1 MEKRSEVFGRH
12 LKAGMA
18 SIAYLEGKTQQV
30 IEEELGIPLRIAG
43 VTLQR
48 YKAGYLPS
56 DPSCIEL
63 LAEACVQRGLLG
75 RVWLEH
81 FLDAARLPDSSKRRL
96 MARLL
101 PEQVEKPINASQSN
115 LPAPHY
121 RQFIMR
127 SNAYRALLKSLQSE
141 QPCTLLVSLSGTGK
155 TCLAHRIASDD
166 NERNPSER
174 LFTSIVWISE
184 KNRSNSINLNAT
196 LNEIARVLD
205 YPGITLLP
213 LEQRLREIEALLARQ
228 AVLIVIDKAETI
240 SDTTLL
246 HWLNSLPPPSRALLT
261 SRFMLPILS
270 NAAIVELGP
279 MNTGEIQAFVSDWL
293 APYKRHGLLG
303 RRDEVDK
310 LASSVGGNV
319 KALELALGLLQQQSL
334 AELKLE
340 LPNAKQELFKELL
353 SRAWHLLDSASKMLL
368 YSLCFFPLSASSA
381 SLAYCADLSL
391 ASCERHCEL
400 LSDLALLEQ
409 ELHPG
414 QPSRY
419 SLHPLVHAFVLGQ
432 LACLPDY
439 QQEQLRMR
447 WLTWCLELA
456 SSVGYCWQ
464 APERLAVLDPEYETI
479 QSAILWAEDHR
490 HDRVLIKLVEGIDY
504 FYQMRGLWAS
514 NGLSNQRRKR
524 EAAQRL
530 GDQHGL
536 VEALARSVQI
546 LSAQRRFAEAN
557 SYLHELQQAVQT
569 SSQALND
576 AALFAYQH
584 ALACSSYAQGDLAQ
598 AEAFWSELLVA
609 AQVNTPHQALIYRC
623 WLANTLLEQG
633 HLESAT
639 LQFQAVRDDAE
650 ALNDTHLLLEGTLR
664 LAQIALEEGRFEK
677 VAAALESCQNLSEND
692 PDRRHHAELA
702 WVKGQFKQLQHAYS
716 EAHTAYQ
723 QALDLFER
731 LGLRGEAERVR
742 ADLQSLQ
749 HEQILLN

>member
-56 DPSCIEL
+56 DPASIEL

-101 PEQVEKPINASQSN
+101 PQEIERPLSASQSN

-121 RQFIMR
+121 KKFIMR
-127 SNAYRALLKSLQSE
+127 SSAYRAVLKSLQSE
-141 QPCTLLVSLSGTGK
+141 QACTLIVSLSGTGK
-155 TCLAHRIASDD
+155 TSLAHRIASDYH
-166 NERNPSER
+166 ERSASEQV
-174 LFTSIVWISE
+174 FTTIVWISE

-213 LEQRLREIEALLARQ
+213 LEQRLREIEALLGRQ
-228 AVLIVIDKAETI
+228 PVLIVIDKAETI
-240 SDTTLL
+240 SDTALL
-246 HWLNSLPPPSRALLT
+246 HWLNSLPSPSRALLN
-261 SRFMLPILS
+261 SRFMLPILT

-279 MNTGEIQAFVSDWL
+279 MNSSEIQTFITNWL
-293 APYKRHGLLG
+293 VPHRRHGLFE
-303 RRDEVDK
+303 RHNEIEK

-319 KALELALGLLQQQSL
+319 KALELALGLLQQQNL

-340 LPNAKQELFKELL
+340 LPSSKQELFKELL
-353 SRAWHLLDSASKMLL
+353 SRAWQLLDTPSKMLF
-368 YSLCFFPLSASSA
+368 YSLSFFPLSASSEA
-381 SLAYCADLSL
+381 LAYCADFSL
-391 ASCERHCEL
+391 ASCQRHCEE
-400 LSDLALLEQ
+400 LSELALFEQ
-409 ELHPG
+409 EQSEQQTG
-414 QPSRY
+414 RY
-419 SLHPLVHAFVLGQ
+419 SLHPLVHAFVVAQ
-432 LACLPDY
+432 FACLPDY

-456 SSVGYCWQ
+456 NSVGDCWY
-464 APERLAVLDPEYETI
+464 APERLSLLDSDYEAI

-504 FYQMRGLWAS
+504 FYHMRGLWAS

-524 EAAQRL
+524 DAAQRL
-530 GDQHGL
+530 GDQQTL
-536 VEALARSVQI
+536 VEALAKIVQMLSVQRR
-546 LSAQRRFAEAN
+546 LSEAN
-557 SYLHELQQAVQT
+557 SYLHKLQQAVQAAR
-569 SSQALND
+569 QILQD
-576 AALFAYQH
+576 DALFAYQH
-584 ALACSSYAQGDLAQ
+584 ALALYAYAQGDLAQ

-609 AQVNTPHQALIYRC
+609 AQATTLRQALIYRC
-623 WLANTLLEQG
+623 WLAKSLLEQG
-633 HLESAT
+633 QLESAE
-639 LQFQAVRDDAE
+639 LQYQAVRSDAE
-650 ALNDTHLLLEGTLR
+650 ALNDNHLLLESALR
-664 LAQIALEEGRFEK
+664 LAQIALEEGRFES
-677 VAAALESCQNLSEND
+677 VSTALESCQTLIERD
-692 PDRRHHAELA
+692 PERRHLADLA
-702 WVKGQFKQLQHAYS
+702 WLSGQFKQLQHAYS
-716 EAHTAYQ
+716 DAHDAYQ

-731 LGLRGEAERVR
+731 LGLRVEAERVR
-742 ADLQSLQ
+742 ADLHSLQ